1 MTVFV
6 QRKSAVFL
14 PPKTRDVDLR
24 VTFDEMWPRLIEC
37 CPYGGMS
44 KVFFEKKNKEIN
56 KGSWGSGEGG
66 DWRLYFKLIRGLF
79 REQILHCIYRYNY
92 VLQIDNVAF

>member
-44 KVFFEKKNKEIN
+44 KVFLKRKT
-56 KGSWGSGEGG
+56 
-66 DWRLYFKLIRGLF
+66 RKLIKVRGAA
-79 REQILHCIYRYNY
+79 EKEAIG
-92 VLQIDNVAF
+92 V